1 MLGDSRE
8 AEPGGE
14 LGAEHEEQAQ
24 ELTGEGAS
32 NFATCLMLSIAYA
45 ASIGSLATLIGT
57 PPNLFMAGFLEE
69 TYDINIGFAQWM
81 VVGLPLAV
89 VFLFIAWVILTR
101 IIYPPEITEISG
113 GRELIRG
120 QLREMGPA
128 SRGEKVVLAVFVL
141 TALAWISRGL
151 LSGVLPFLDGFS
163 DAGIAIL
170 AAIVLFAIPIDPRNG
185 VFALDWQSALALPWG
200 VLLLFGG
207 GLALASAVQE
217 TGVDTWIGGL
227 VSGLGGFPVLLLVP
241 IVAVVVILLTE
252 LTSNTATT
260 ATFLPILAGAAIG
273 LDINVLAFVVPAALA
288 ATCAF
293 MFPVATPP
301 NAIVFGSGHITILQM
316 VRAGIWLN
324 IIGAILV
331 TVTVYTLANW
341 VLGFSFG

>member
-1 MLGDSRE
+1 MASWKPSRKSRLRNFP
-8 AEPGGE
+8 AAALRTSPP
-14 LGAEHEEQAQ
+14 
-24 ELTGEGAS
+24 AS
-32 NFATCLMLSIAYA
+32 CSPIAYA

-69 TYDINIGFAQWM
+69 TYGINIGFGEWM
-81 VVGLPLAV
+81 LVGAPLAV
-89 VFLFIAWVILTR
+89 VFLFIAWVVITR
-101 IIYPPEITEISG
+101 IVYPPEISEISG
-113 GRELIRG
+113 GREMIQG
-120 QLREMGPA
+120 QLREMGSA

-141 TALAWISRGL
+141 TALTWIFRDPL
-151 LSGVLPFLDGFS
+151 TGVFPFLGGFS
-163 DAGIAIL
+163 DAGVAIL
-170 AAIVLFAIPIDPRNG
+170 AAIILFAIPIDWRNG
-185 VFALDWQSALALPWG
+185 VFALDWQSALGLPWG

-207 GLALASAVQE
+207 GLSLASAVQE
-217 TGVDTWIGGL
+217 TGVDSWIGSL

-293 MFPVATPP
+293 MIPVATPP
-301 NAIVFGSGHITILQM
+301 NAIVFGSGHITIVQM

-331 TVTVYTLANW
+331 TITVYTLANW